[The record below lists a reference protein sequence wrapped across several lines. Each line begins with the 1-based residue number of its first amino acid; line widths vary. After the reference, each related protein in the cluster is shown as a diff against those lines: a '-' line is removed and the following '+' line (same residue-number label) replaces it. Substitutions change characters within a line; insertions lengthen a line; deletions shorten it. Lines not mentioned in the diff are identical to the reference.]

1 MGSEGGS
8 WDAAH
13 VFNWDTPIV
22 QWNFIKGKIISR
34 FCTMKFSLFLGFVAG
49 SILVV
54 ASDHKFSS
62 ALDEEWEN
70 WKLQYSKQYSEGEEI
85 NRRMIWESAMSYIE
99 QHNREYS
106 LGKHTFT
113 VAMNQFGDLTNEEFN
128 TLMNGFLMNEAENST
143 EEEAEEYDGLDDDN
157 EDGLELPSTVDWRT
171 KGLVTPVKNQGQCGS
186 CWAFSATG
194 ALEGQWK
201 KKKNQLISLSEQ
213 NLLDCDRRS
222 HGCRGGY
229 MRSAFA
235 CVKRLRGINS
245 ERTYPYT
252 AQGYCKFQRRR
263 IAARLQTYGGV
274 KRREYYLARAIA
286 AIGPISVA
294 VNARH
299 RSFQYYSRGV
309 YYERRCNSRIVNHAV
324 LAVGYGRENGV
335 KYWLIK
341 NSWGTTW
348 GDNGYIKMV
357 KDRNN
362 NCGIANYM
370 VFPIV

>member
-1 MGSEGGS
+1 
-8 WDAAH
+8 
-13 VFNWDTPIV
+13 
-22 QWNFIKGKIISR
+22 
-34 FCTMKFSLFLGFVAG
+34 MKFSLFLGFVAG

-128 TLMNGFLMNEAENST
+128 TLMNGFRMNEAENST
-143 EEEAEEYDGLDDDN
+143 EEEAEEYDGLDDDDN
-157 EDGLELPSTVDWRT
+157 EGGFESSGTVDWRT

-213 NLLDCDRRS
+213 NLLDCDYNS
-222 HGCRGGY
+222 YGCRGGY
-229 MRSAFA
+229 MDSAFA
-235 CVKRLRGINS
+235 CVKRLHGINS
-245 ERTYPYT
+245 ESTYPYT
-252 AQGYCKFQRRR
+252 AQEGDCRFQRSKVVAR
-263 IAARLQTYGGV
+263 IRTYTQSKYTEG
-274 KRREYYLARAIA
+274 RLARTVARV
-286 AIGPISVA
+286 GPISIA
-294 VNARH
+294 IDASQ
-299 RSFQYYSRGV
+299 RSFQFYNQGV
-309 YYERRCNSRIVNHAV
+309 YYDPECGYNGVNHAV
-324 LAVGYGRENGV
+324 LAVGYGTENGV
-335 KYWLIK
+335 KYWLVK

-348 GDNGYIKMV
+348 GDKGYIKMA

-362 NCGIANYM
+362 NCGIVNYV